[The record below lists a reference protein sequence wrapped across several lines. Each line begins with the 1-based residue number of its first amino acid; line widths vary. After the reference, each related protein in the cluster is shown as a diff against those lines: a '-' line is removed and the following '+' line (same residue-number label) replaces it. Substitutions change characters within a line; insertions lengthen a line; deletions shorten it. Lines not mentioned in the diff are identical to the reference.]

1 LENIP
6 LVRLFY
12 AIDFYDTKVYKFDG

>member
-1 LENIP
+1 LENSP